1 VEGHAAESISGMG
14 RILILPTARVS
25 RGLAALAALLI
36 LATAATRAAVE
47 VPFAVTTRGLTFTQ
61 KVASVTV
68 LPGADL
74 DLEIAGKDGPY
85 RLVAE
90 SGTVSVRRNSTWRW
104 RAPSLP
110 GLVELAVEDARG
122 REVMDINAFVL
133 VPFDE
138 VRDGRLNG
146 YRIGTYPEKT
156 RPVGF
161 VEVTPDTMLAKVS
174 PHFALRQFLCK
185 QPGGFPK
192 YVVISEP
199 LVLKLERIVEARDDA
214 GHDDDTLT
222 VMSGYRTPYY
232 NESIGNVRDSQHTAG
247 TAADVFVDE
256 TSNGR
261 MDDLDRNGVVTRGD
275 AMWLFRL
282 IDGMDRTPAALFKG
296 GLGDYDST
304 AAHGPFVHVDVR
316 GRLARWRG

>member
-1 VEGHAAESISGMG
+1 MG
-14 RILILPTARVS
+14 RLLI
-25 RGLAALAALLI
+25 ALIALLI
-36 LATAATRAAVE
+36 LATAGPGAAVKT
-47 VPFAVTTRGLTFTQ
+47 PFSVTTRGLTFTE

-74 DLEIAGKDGPY
+74 DLEVAGEDGPY
-85 RLVAE
+85 RVDA
-90 SGTVSVRRNSTWRW
+90 GAGAVSRRRGAGWRW
-104 RAPSLP
+104 RAPEQP
-110 GLVELAVEDARG
+110 GLVELAVEDVRG
-122 REVMDINAFVL
+122 RKVMDVNAFVL

-156 RPVGF
+156 RPAGF
-161 VEVTPDTMLAKVS
+161 VEVTADTMLAKVS

-192 YVVISEP
+192 YVVLSEA
-199 LVLKLERIVEARDDA
+199 LILKLEKIVDALDDA
-214 GHDDDTLT
+214 GHDVDTLT

-232 NESIGNVRDSQHTAG
+232 NEGIGNVRDSQHTAG